1 MANATDTNGE
11 CCMDGG
17 LPGVTHMM
25 RLARSADL

>member
-25 RLARSADL
+25 R